1 MKEAIFLA
9 SDHAG
14 FKLKE
19 RVKFDLE
26 KKSYQIEDF
35 GPKKLNKEDDYP
47 DFIIPAVEKAIKTNS
62 IVIVFGG
69 SGQGEAIAANKVK
82 GARAVVIYNSNRK
95 MIQLTKE
102 HNDANVLSLGARFLT
117 EKQAIQIIE
126 LWLKIKFSNEKRH
139 IRRLNKIVKYE
150 K

>member
-95 MIQLTKE
+95 IMQM
-102 HNDANVLSLGARFLT
+102 H
-117 EKQAIQIIE
+117 
-126 LWLKIKFSNEKRH
+126 
-139 IRRLNKIVKYE
+139 
-150 K
+150 